1 MTGSGAGLG
10 TEPGIGSA
18 GTGTATAVR
27 RPPAAARRAA
37 PHDRLAGTGVLI
49 RLALR
54 RERIPLLAWVLGI
67 GLVAASTF
75 SAIAALYPDEGE
87 RAALAQSIAV
97 NPAFLAITGPITG
110 TSVGAISAWR
120 VTAVGTSLVALMA
133 VFTVIRRTRADEE
146 SGRTELIASS
156 VVGRAAP
163 LAAAVAV
170 AAGASLAIGLL
181 AAAAGMAN
189 GQDVTGSIVFG
200 GALAGCGVAFTGVA
214 AIAAQLADSARTA
227 VGLATAAVGVTYA
240 LRAVG
245 DTNPALSWLTWL
257 SPQGWAGHVQAY
269 GANEVWVL
277 GLYLVLGA
285 ITLAVAARLLDHR
298 DLGLGLVPARLGPAT
313 NPRLATPE
321 ALAARLHRGTLG
333 GWLAG
338 MVAMGV
344 VTGAVASTSADLLAD
359 NPQLERVMAQIGGG
373 GALTDTLLSVMGGL
387 TGLIVGG
394 YAIAT
399 AGRMRTEEL
408 ADRVGPVLATA
419 VGRRR
424 WMAGHLA
431 FVVLGPAVLLLVAGL
446 AAGLVNAVQVGSL
459 ADGFGGALGAMLVQ
473 LPAALVLGGVA
484 VALFGLLPRLTGLA
498 WAALLLALLLGQLGE
513 LLQLPRWVM
522 DVSPYTHVPQ
532 VPVAA
537 VSWPPLV
544 VLTLVAGVLIAA
556 GVTGFAR
563 RDVD

>member
-1 MTGSGAGLG
+1 MTGTRAGTGA
-10 TEPGIGSA
+10 TTMTVA
-18 GTGTATAVR
+18 GTGTAAGR
-27 RPPAAARRAA
+27 RDHGA
-37 PHDRLAGTGVLI
+37 PQDRLAGTGALV

-75 SAIAALYPDEGE
+75 SAIAALYPDEAE
-87 RAALAQSIAV
+87 RAALVQSIAV
-97 NPAFLAITGPITG
+97 NPAFLAITGPIGG
-110 TSVGAISAWR
+110 TSVGAIAAWR

-163 LAAAVAV
+163 LAAAVLV
-170 AAGASLAIGLL
+170 AGGASLAIGVL
-181 AAAAGMAN
+181 AAAAGLAN
-189 GQDVTGSIVFG
+189 GQDTTGSIAFG
-200 GALAGCGVAFTGVA
+200 GAMAGCGVAFTGVA
-214 AIAAQLADSARTA
+214 AIAAQVAESARAAT
-227 VGLATAAVGVTYA
+227 GLAAATVGVTYA
-240 LRAVG
+240 VRAVG
-245 DTNPALSWLTWL
+245 DTNTSLSWLTWL

-269 GANEVWVL
+269 GANDLWVL
-277 GLYLVLGA
+277 GLYLALGA
-285 ITLAVAARLLDHR
+285 ATLAVAVRLLDRR
-298 DLGLGLVPARLGPAT
+298 DLGLGLMPARLGPAT

-321 ALAARLHRGTLG
+321 ALAARLHRGTLA
-333 GWLAG
+333 GWLTG

-344 VTGAVASTSADLLAD
+344 VTGAVASTSADLLTG
-359 NPQLERVMAQIGGG
+359 NPQLERVMAQIGGS
-373 GALTDTLLSVMGGL
+373 GALTDTLLSVMGAL

-399 AGRMRTEEL
+399 ALRMRTEET

-431 FVVLGPAVLLLVAGL
+431 FVVLGPAVLLLAAGVS
-446 AAGLVNAVQVGSL
+446 AGLVNAAQVGSL
-459 ADGFGGALGAMLVQ
+459 ADGFGGAVGAMLVQ
-473 LPAALVLGGVA
+473 LPATLVMGGIA

-498 WAALLLALLLGQLGE
+498 WAALLVALLLGQLGE

-522 DVSPYTHVPQ
+522 DISPYTHVPQ

-537 VSWPPLV
+537 VSWPPLL
-544 VLTLVAGVLIAA
+544 VLTLVGGVLIAA
-556 GVTGFAR
+556 GVLGFGR